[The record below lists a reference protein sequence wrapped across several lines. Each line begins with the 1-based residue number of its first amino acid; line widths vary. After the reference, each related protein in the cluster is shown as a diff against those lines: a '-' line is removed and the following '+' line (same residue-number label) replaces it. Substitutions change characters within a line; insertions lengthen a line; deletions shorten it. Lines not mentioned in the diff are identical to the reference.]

1 MIKLVMFDFDGVLV
15 DSNQAWADIY
25 DKAAKATGFEK
36 GVAYD
41 DIKSHYGKPY
51 LEVLRAAY
59 PEMTEDPAAME
70 RMYSNF
76 VDLSASDDFSSSF
89 KAIKGLKR
97 ALRGMKK
104 KFKLAVGSGNTKR
117 MLNRFLSR
125 FGLDE
130 YFDLVVSGDEVRRGK
145 PNPDMLIKAMRHFDV
160 EPKEAVYVGDAKSDI
175 VAAKKAGMRS
185 VAVLTGALTREE
197 AEMLGPDY
205 IVEDA
210 TKVPEVLSC
219 MH

>member
-1 MIKLVMFDFDGVLV
+1 MIKLVVFDFDGVLV
-15 DSNQAWADIY
+15 DSNQAWADIC
-25 DKAAKATGFEK
+25 DRAAKATGLEK
-36 GVAYD
+36 GVAHD
-41 DIKSHYGKPY
+41 DLKSHYGKPY
-51 LEVLRAAY
+51 IEILRAAY
-59 PEMTEDPAAME
+59 PEMTDDPAAIE
-70 RMYSNF
+70 EMYSNF
-76 VDLSASDDFSSSF
+76 VNLSASDDFSSSF

-117 MLNRFLSR
+117 MLNRFLSK
-125 FGLDE
+125 FGLEE

-145 PNPDMLIKAMRHFDV
+145 PNPDMLLKAMRHFDV

-175 VAAKKAGMRS
+175 MAARKAGMRS

-205 IVEDA
+205 IVENA

-219 MH
+219 MR